1 MKDMDVTSPD
11 GIARLFGSEEG
22 YRFARWGRP
31 IAPVVFGTDDAS
43 LTHIKAAIT
52 QTVDVTGQKTAETDP
67 ELGSNFMWFFCSEWD
82 EVGQVPDLDKLIP
95 GLPALLD
102 SLKAQ
107 DAHQYRYF
115 AFDAEGGIKFC
126 AVLLRLKG
134 HIAEL
139 PVQVLITGETVK
151 SLLLWS
157 RQAFAEDSP
166 IAVVRE
172 NGICIVKPG
181 YAAVIRAAYDPV
193 MPVAARDPSH
203 ALRLS
208 ARAGLLLKELT

>member
-1 MKDMDVTSPD
+1 MTDMDVTSPD
-11 GIARLFGSEEG
+11 GITRLFGSENG

-43 LTHIKAAIT
+43 LTHIRAAIT
-52 QTVDVTGQKTAETDP
+52 RTVDVTGQRTVETDP
-67 ELGSNFMWFFCSEWD
+67 ELGSNFMWFFCSDWD
-82 EVGQVPDLDKLIP
+82 EVAAIPDLDKLIP
-95 GLPALLD
+95 DLPAVLEKLR
-102 SLKAQ
+102 AR
-107 DAHQYRYF
+107 DANQYRYF
-115 AFDAEGGIKFC
+115 AFDADGGIRFC

-166 IAVVRE
+166 IAVVKQ
-172 NGICIVKPG
+172 NGICIVKPSH
-181 YAAVIRAAYDPV
+181 AAVIRAAYDPA

-208 ARAGLLLKELT
+208 ARAGLLSKELT

>member
-1 MKDMDVTSPD
+1 MTDMDVTSPD
-11 GIARLFGSEEG
+11 GIARLFGTDSG

-31 IAPVVFGTDDAS
+31 IAPVVFGTDDET
-43 LTHIKAAIT
+43 LTHIKAAIN
-52 QTVDVTGQKTAETDP
+52 QTVDVTGRRTVETDP
-67 ELGSNFMWFFCSEWD
+67 ELGSNFIWFFCSDWD
-82 EVGQVPDLDKLIP
+82 EIGAVPDLDQLIP
-95 GLPALLD
+95 DLPVVLAR
-102 SLKAQ
+102 LKAQ
-107 DAHQYRYF
+107 NAHQYRYF

-126 AVLLRLKG
+126 AVLLRMKG

-157 RQAFAEDSP
+157 RRAFAEDSP
-166 IAVVRE
+166 IAVVKQ
-172 NGICIVKPG
+172 NGICIVKPD

-193 MPVAARDPSH
+193 MPDAATDPSH

-208 ARAGLLLKELT
+208 ARASLLLKELT